1 MDSASTPPTDSATMT
16 DLSTLDL
23 PDQELVDYIMSKT
36 EYDNPDFVS
45 ASIVAARYDDPNVPK
60 DILELLHH

>member
-1 MDSASTPPTDSATMT
+1 MDATSTPPSTPTMS

-23 PDQELVDYIMSKT
+23 PDQELVDYIISKT
-36 EYDNPDFVS
+36 EHTNADFVS
-45 ASIVAARYDDPNVPK
+45 ASIVAARYDDPNVPQ